1 MMTLLLLSVGCAKT
15 HVTDNFCLWFEPI
28 SLLNKEIDDL
38 SEESLRQ
45 IDKINN
51 EFEEQCSYD

>member
-1 MMTLLLLSVGCAKT
+1 MMLSAGCVKT
-15 HVTDNFCLWFEPI
+15 VETDNFCLWFEPV
-28 SLLNKEIDDL
+28 SLLNWEIDKL
-38 SEESLRQ
+38 SEGSLRQ